1 MVKNLK
7 SITLKGIQAEL
18 LHIEIDI
25 RVGIGFKIIG
35 RIDQSMRE
43 SGDRI
48 YAAISNSNFKF
59 PGRKITINLAPART
73 LKKGSQTDLAI
84 SLGILQVSKQIQI
97 KNLSKFL
104 IIGECSLDGSIKAVP
119 GVLAA
124 ARICK
129 LNRLK
134 GLVLPYENLN
144 QAKQVS
150 GIRIIAVKNLN
161 DCIDKLGKQLP
172 PINKR
177 PKLKT
182 SNYSGPDFSTITGC
196 LAAKRSLQ
204 IAHCGRHHILLYG
217 DPGVGKSMLAKNS
230 QFMLPNLHE
239 EEALQLN
246 QLESLGKANSEI
258 SYRPPFRE
266 PHHQISLTSLIG
278 GGRYPRPG
286 ELSLAHKGIL
296 FLDELNEF
304 PKSHIEALRQVLEDH
319 KITINRLEQTAEY
332 PCDFQLIAA
341 LNPKDN
347 RDKFQCSKAIIDRID
362 LFISV
367 HKPSLKNFRMK
378 EAIKDESN
386 YSIQRAR
393 KIQFKRYQREQF
405 KYNARIPNHLIQK
418 YCEVSTSDQQQANQL
433 FDQLELSPRV
443 YHKILRV
450 SRSIADLA
458 ETPKIRIDHIREA
471 LAYRQ
476 V

>member
-7 SITLKGIQAEL
+7 SITLKGIQTDL

-48 YAAISNSNFKF
+48 YAAISNSNYKF
-59 PGRKITINLAPART
+59 PGRKITVNLAPART

-84 SLGILQVSKQIQI
+84 SLGILQVSDQIQI
-97 KNLSKFL
+97 KNLNKYL

-119 GVLAA
+119 GVLGA

-129 LNRLK
+129 SNRLS
-134 GLVLPYENLN
+134 GLILPYENLS
-144 QAKQVS
+144 QAQQVS
-150 GIRIIAVKNLN
+150 GIRIIAVKSLK
-161 DCIDKLGKQLP
+161 DCIEKLSKRLP

-177 PKLKT
+177 PKIKA
-182 SNYSGPDFSTITGC
+182 SKYSGPDFSNITGC
-196 LAAKRSLQ
+196 FAAKRALQ

-217 DPGVGKSMLAKNS
+217 APGVGKSMLAKNS

-246 QLESLGKANSEI
+246 QLQSLGKANSKI

-278 GGRYPRPG
+278 GGRDPRPG
-286 ELSLAHKGIL
+286 ELSLANKGIL
-296 FLDELNEF
+296 FLDEVNEF

-319 KITINRLEQTAEY
+319 KITINRLEHSAQY

-341 LNPKDN
+341 LNPKDERN
-347 RDKFQCSKAIIDRID
+347 RFNFSKAIEDRID
-362 LFISV
+362 LFVSV
-367 HKPSLKNFRMK
+367 NKPSLKNFRK
-378 EAIKDESN
+378 REAIKDESN
-386 YSIQRAR
+386 YSIDSAR
-393 KIQFKRYQREQF
+393 KFQFKRYQKEEF
-405 KYNARIPNHLIQK
+405 KYNSRVPNHLIHK
-418 YCEVSTSDQQQANQL
+418 YCKISPNDQEQVNQM

-458 ETPKIRIDHIREA
+458 KTRNIQIEHVMEA